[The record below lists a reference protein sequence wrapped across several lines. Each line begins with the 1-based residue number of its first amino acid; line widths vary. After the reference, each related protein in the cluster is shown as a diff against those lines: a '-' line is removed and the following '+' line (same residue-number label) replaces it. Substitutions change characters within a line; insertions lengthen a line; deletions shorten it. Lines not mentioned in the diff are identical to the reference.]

1 MIETQIEREFDV
13 YSDWRQSVK
22 AAIEEYRDW
31 LQEQNLGDM
40 DVEERINQ
48 LINTLN
54 DDKLYVAFVAEFSR
68 GKSELINAIFFG
80 HLGQRIVPSGA
91 GRTTM
96 CPTEIQYT
104 SRWEPCL
111 KLLPIETRENDTTIT
126 EYKKYP
132 DEWDT
137 LPLDPTDADS
147 TSRAMKQLTEV
158 KFVDRERAEA
168 LGLTVAS
175 DDAHDDGM
183 RMNDRGHIEIPRWR
197 HAIINFP
204 HPLLEKGLV
213 ILDTPGLN
221 ALGAEPELTLN
232 MLANAHAVVFILAA
246 DAGVT
251 KSDLALWRDHISAGK
266 KSAESNRLVILN
278 KIDVLWD
285 ELRDPV
291 EVKRE
296 IERQIE
302 NTSVTLNVP
311 NQQIY
316 PISAQKGLLGKVRQ
330 DGEIIDKSRVTELED
345 ALANIIMPAKR
356 KIVSRNVEA
365 ELIQIVGTA
374 RALGDQRIRDVDDHI
389 NELKKLSSRNME
401 VIEDMMD
408 KVRADKEHLEK
419 NLQRFQATRSVFS
432 RQTNKLYDQL
442 SLQRINRLIAETKK
456 NMSISLT
463 TGGLRTS
470 MLKFFTEVDGTL
482 DSAAKQSREIQELM
496 EGVYRKFQEEHGLA
510 NIKPRKF
517 STTRYQREL
526 RRLMERHDYFIR
538 GLSVV
543 MTEQMVV
550 ARRFYDSVVL
560 KVRQIFERANSD
572 ADDWLRTIMSPME
585 SQVREHQVQLRRRLE
600 SIKRIHKASDTLD
613 DRLAELSH
621 VKEGIQNQKAAMDG
635 FVARIE
641 SYLEDASLRE
651 GRLEARQLDE
661 ERAEA
666 SYQARA

>member
-13 YSDWRQSVK
+13 YSDWRLSVK
-22 AAIEEYRDW
+22 QAVEAYRDW
-31 LQEQNLGDM
+31 LQEQSLGDM
-40 DVEERINQ
+40 DVEERIEQ
-48 LINTLN
+48 LVNTLN

-104 SRWEPCL
+104 SEWEPCL

-126 EYKKYP
+126 EYKSFP

-137 LPLDPTDADS
+137 LPLDPNSAES
-147 TSRAMKQLTEV
+147 TAEALKQLTQV
-158 KFVDRERAEA
+158 KYVDRERAEA
-168 LGLTVAS
+168 LGFTVS
-175 DDAHDDGM
+175 IDEAHEDGM
-183 RMNDRGHIEIPRWR
+183 RVSDDGHIEIPRWR

-251 KSDLALWRDHISAGK
+251 KSDLALWRDHISMGK
-266 KSAESNRLVILN
+266 ESGNTNRLVILN

-285 ELRDPV
+285 ELRDQV
-291 EVKRE
+291 EVDRE
-296 IERQIE
+296 IQRQTE
-302 NTSVTLNVP
+302 NTSRTLGVRP
-311 NQQIY
+311 QQIY
-316 PISAQKGLLGKVRQ
+316 PISAQKGLLGKIRS
-330 DGEIIDKSRVTELED
+330 DADIMSKSQIAELED

-356 KIVSRNVEA
+356 EIVSKNVEA
-365 ELIQIVGTA
+365 ELTQIVGTA
-374 RALGDQRIRDVDDHI
+374 RALSDQRIRDVDDHL
-389 NELKKLSSRNME
+389 NELKRLNTKNME

-408 KVRADKEHLEK
+408 KVRQDKEHLEK

-432 RQTNKLYDQL
+432 RQTNKLYEQL
-442 SLQRINRLIAETKK
+442 SLQRINRLVAETKK
-456 NMSISLT
+456 DMSISLT

-470 MLKFFTEVDGTL
+470 MLKFFNQVDHAL
-482 DSAAKQSREIQELM
+482 DSAAKQSKEIQDLM

-517 STTRYQREL
+517 STSQYQREL
-526 RRLMERHDYFIR
+526 RRLIERHDYFIR
-538 GLSVV
+538 GLAVV

-560 KVRQIFERANSD
+560 KVKQIFERANSD

-600 SIKRIHKASDTLD
+600 SIKRIHKASDTVG
-613 DRLAELSH
+613 DRLSELSH
-621 VKEGIQNQKAAMDG
+621 VKEGIQNQKATMDEY
-635 FVARIE
+635 VASIE
-641 SYLEDASLRE
+641 ALLENASLR
-651 GRLEARQLDE
+651 GE
-661 ERAEA
+661 EIEIRDTA
-666 SYQARA
+666 

>member
-13 YSDWRQSVK
+13 YSNWRQSVK
-22 AAIEEYRDW
+22 GAIQEYRDW
-31 LQEQNLGDM
+31 LQDQNLGDM

-54 DDKLYVAFVAEFSR
+54 DDRLYVAFVAEFSR

-104 SRWEPCL
+104 GEWEPCL

-132 DEWDT
+132 DEWDS
-137 LPLDPTDADS
+137 LPLDPNDAES
-147 TSRAMKQLTEV
+147 TAQAMKQLTEC

-168 LGLTVAS
+168 LGLTVAT

-183 RMNDRGHIEIPRWR
+183 RMNERGHIEIPRWR

-285 ELRDPV
+285 ELRDRV
-291 EVKRE
+291 EVERE

-302 NTSVTLNVP
+302 NTSVTLKVP
-311 NQQIY
+311 RQQIY
-316 PISAQKGLLGKVRQ
+316 PISAQKGLLGKIRE
-330 DGEIIDKSRVTELED
+330 DGEIIGRSRITELED

-356 KIVSRNVEA
+356 KIVSKNVEA

-374 RALGDQRIRDVDDHI
+374 RTLGDQRIQDVDDHI
-389 NELKKLSSRNME
+389 SELKKLSTRNME

-442 SLQRINRLIAETKK
+442 SLQRVNRLIAETKK

-482 DSAAKQSREIQELM
+482 DAAAKQSKEIQELM
-496 EGVYRKFQEEHGLA
+496 EGVYKKFQEEHGLA

-560 KVRQIFERANSD
+560 KVRQIFERANAD

-621 VKEGIQNQKAAMDG
+621 VKEGIQNQKATMDE
-635 FVARIE
+635 FVAKIE

-651 GRLEARQLDE
+651 GQMEARQLAE
-661 ERAEA
+661 ENAEEKF
-666 SYQARA
+666 QARA

>member
-13 YSDWRQSVK
+13 YSDWRRSVK
-22 AAIEEYRDW
+22 SAVVDYRDW

-80 HLGQRIVPSGA
+80 HLGQRVVPSGA

-104 SRWEPCL
+104 SEWEPCL
-111 KLLPIETRENDTTIT
+111 KLLPIETRENDTTIS
-126 EYKKYP
+126 EYKNYP

-137 LPLDPTDADS
+137 LPLDPGDADS
-147 TSRAMKQLTEV
+147 TTQALRQITEV

-168 LGLTVAS
+168 LGLTVAT
-175 DDAHDDGM
+175 DQAHDDGM
-183 RMNDRGHIEIPRWR
+183 RMNERGQIEVPRWR

-251 KSDLALWRDHISAGK
+251 KSDLALWRDHITAGK

-285 ELRDPV
+285 ELRDPT

-296 IERQIE
+296 IERQTE
-302 NTSVTLNVP
+302 NTSATLNIP
-311 NQQIY
+311 RSQIY
-316 PISAQKGLLGKVRQ
+316 PISAQKGLVGKIRA
-330 DGEIIDKSRVTELED
+330 DGEVIERSRITELED
-345 ALANIIMPAKR
+345 ALSNIIMPEKR

-365 ELIQIVGTA
+365 ELTQIVSTA
-374 RALGDQRIRDVDDHI
+374 RALSDQRIRDVDDHI
-389 NELKKLSSRNME
+389 NELKKLSGRNME

-408 KVRADKEHLEK
+408 KVRADKEHLER

-470 MLKFFTEVDGTL
+470 MLKFFTEVDGAL

-496 EGVYRKFQEEHGLA
+496 EGVYKKFQEEHGLA

-560 KVRQIFERANSD
+560 KVKQIFERANAD

-613 DRLAELSH
+613 DRLSELSH
-621 VKEGIQNQKAAMDG
+621 VKEGIQNQKATMNE
-635 FVARIE
+635 FVAKIE
-641 SYLEDASLRE
+641 SYLEDASLQEGQLE
-651 GRLEARQLDE
+651 GRELAE
-661 ERAEA
+661 ERLEV
-666 SYQARA
+666 RG

>member
-13 YSDWRQSVK
+13 YSDWRRSLKK
-22 AAIEEYRDW
+22 AVEDYRDW
-31 LQEQNLGDM
+31 LQEQNLGEM
-40 DVEERINQ
+40 DIEERISQ
-48 LINTLN
+48 LVNTLN
-54 DDKLYVAFVAEFSR
+54 DDRLYVAFVAEFSR

-96 CPTEIQYT
+96 CPTEIMYT
-104 SRWEPCL
+104 SQWEPCL
-111 KLLPIETRENDTTIT
+111 RLLPIETRENDTTIT

-132 DEWDT
+132 DEWDV
-137 LPLDPTDADS
+137 LSLDPRDAES
-147 TSRAMKQLTEV
+147 TALSMKQLTEV

-168 LGLTVAS
+168 LGLSVSS
-175 DDAHDDGM
+175 DDAHEDGM
-183 RMNDRGHIEIPRWR
+183 RMNERGQIEIPRWR

-204 HPLLEKGLV
+204 HPMLEKGLV

-251 KSDLALWRDHISAGK
+251 KSDLALWRDHISTGRE
-266 KSAESNRLVILN
+266 SGNSNRLVILN

-285 ELRDPV
+285 ELKDPV
-291 EVKRE
+291 EVERE
-296 IERQIE
+296 IQRQKE
-302 NTSVTLNVP
+302 NTSRTLGISRG
-311 NQQIY
+311 QIY
-316 PISAQKGLLGKVRQ
+316 PISAQKGLLGKIKENGAV
-330 DGEIIDKSRVTELED
+330 IAKSQITELED

-356 KIVSRNVEA
+356 QIVSKNVEA
-365 ELIQIVGTA
+365 ELTQIVDTA
-374 RALGDQRIRDVDDHI
+374 RAINEQRIRDVEDHI
-389 NELKKLSSRNME
+389 SELKKLSSKNME

-408 KVRADKEHLEK
+408 KVRSDKEHLER

-432 RQTNKLYDQL
+432 RQTNKLYEQL

-456 NMSISLT
+456 DMSISLT

-470 MLKFFTEVDGTL
+470 MLKFFTQVDGAL
-482 DSAAKQSREIQELM
+482 DAAAKQSKEIQDLM
-496 EGVYRKFQEEHGLA
+496 EGVYKKFQEEHGLA

-517 STTRYQREL
+517 STSRYQREL
-526 RRLMERHDYFIR
+526 RRLVERHDYFIR
-538 GLSVV
+538 GLSIV

-560 KVRQIFERANSD
+560 KVKQIFERANSD

-613 DRLAELSH
+613 DRLAELTH
-621 VKEGIQNQKAAMDG
+621 VREGIQDQKTAMNE
-635 FVARIE
+635 FVSNIE
-641 SYLEDASLRE
+641 SLLENASLHGGE
-651 GRLEARQLDE
+651 SEDE
-661 ERAEA
+661 ET
-666 SYQARA
+666 ARLSA

>member
-13 YSDWRQSVK
+13 YSDWRRSVK
-22 AAIEEYRDW
+22 KAVEAYRDW

-40 DVEERINQ
+40 DIEERINQ
-48 LINTLN
+48 LISTLN

-68 GKSELINAIFFG
+68 GKSELINGIFFG
-80 HLGQRIVPSGA
+80 HLGQRVVPSGA

-96 CPTEIQYT
+96 CPTEILYT
-104 SRWEPCL
+104 SEWEPCL

-126 EYKKYP
+126 EYKKFP

-137 LPLDPTDADS
+137 LPVDPTDADS
-147 TSRAMKQLTEV
+147 TSQAFRQLTEV
-158 KFVDRERAEA
+158 KYVDRERAEA
-168 LGLTVAS
+168 LGFNVAS
-175 DDAHDDGM
+175 DQAHEDGM
-183 RMNDRGHIEIPRWR
+183 RMNDQGHIEIPRWR
-197 HAIINFP
+197 HALINFP

-251 KSDLALWRDHISAGK
+251 KSDLALWRDHISMGK
-266 KSAESNRLVILN
+266 ESSNTNRLVILN

-285 ELRDPV
+285 ELRDEA
-291 EVKRE
+291 EVHQE
-296 IERQIE
+296 IERQTE
-302 NTSVTLNVP
+302 NTSQTLAVP
-311 NQQIY
+311 RNQIY
-316 PISAQKGLLGKVRQ
+316 PISAQKGLVGKIRE
-330 DGEIIDKSRVTELED
+330 DGGMIGKSRITELED

-356 KIVSRNVEA
+356 KIVSKNVET
-365 ELIQIVGTA
+365 ELTQIVETA
-374 RALGDQRIRDVDDHI
+374 RAVSNQRLQDVEDHV
-389 NELKKLSSRNME
+389 NELRQLNTRNVE

-408 KVRADKEHLEK
+408 KVRADKEHLER

-432 RQTNKLYDQL
+432 RQTGKLYEQL
-442 SLQRINRLIAETKK
+442 SLQRINRLVAETKK
-456 NMSISLT
+456 DMSISLT

-470 MLKFFTEVDGTL
+470 MLKFFTEVDDILSTA
-482 DSAAKQSREIQELM
+482 SKQSEEIQELM
-496 EGVYRKFQEEHGLA
+496 EGVYKKFQEEHGLA

-517 STTRYQREL
+517 STSQYQREL

-538 GLSVV
+538 GLAVV

-560 KVRQIFERANSD
+560 KVRQIFERANAD
-572 ADDWLRTIMSPME
+572 ADDWLHTIMSPME

-600 SIKRIHKASDTLD
+600 SIKRIHKASDTLS
-613 DRLAELSH
+613 DRLEELSH
-621 VKEGIQNQKAAMDG
+621 VKEGIQEQKTRMNEY
-635 FVARIE
+635 VSEIE
-641 SYLEDASLRE
+641 AL
-651 GRLEARQLDE
+651 LDE
-661 ERAEA
+661 AAFPEVSQETRHEVEQSA
-666 SYQARA
+666 

>member
-13 YSDWRQSVK
+13 YSDWRRSVK
-22 AAIEEYRDW
+22 SAVEEYRDW
-31 LQEQNLGDM
+31 LLDQSLGDM

-80 HLGQRIVPSGA
+80 HLGQRVVPSGA

-104 SRWEPCL
+104 SDWEPCL

-137 LPLDPTDADS
+137 LPLDPDDADS
-147 TSRAMKQLTEV
+147 TTRALKQLTEI
-158 KFVDRERAEA
+158 KYVDRERAEA
-168 LGLTVAS
+168 LGLTVTS
-175 DDAHDDGM
+175 DDAHEDGM
-183 RMNDRGHIEIPRWR
+183 RMNERGQIEIPRWR
-197 HAIINFP
+197 HAIVNFP

-251 KSDLALWRDHISAGK
+251 KSDLAVWCDHISSGK
-266 KSAESNRLVILN
+266 ESAESNRLVILN

-291 EVKRE
+291 EVERE
-296 IERQIE
+296 IERQTE
-302 NTSVTLNVP
+302 NTSKTLHVP
-311 NQQIY
+311 RGQIY
-316 PISAQKGLLGKVRQ
+316 PISAQKGLLGKIRG
-330 DGEIIDKSRVTELED
+330 DGEIITRSQITELED

-356 KIVSRNVEA
+356 KIVSKNVEA

-374 RALGDQRIRDVDDHI
+374 RALSEQRIRDVDDHI
-389 NELKKLSSRNME
+389 SELKKLSGRNIE

-432 RQTNKLYDQL
+432 RQTNKLYEQL

-470 MLKFFTEVDGTL
+470 MLKFFTEVDGAL

-496 EGVYRKFQEEHGLA
+496 DGVYKKFQEEHGLA

-560 KVRQIFERANSD
+560 KVKQIFERANSD

-621 VKEGIQNQKAAMDG
+621 VKEGIQNQQASMDE

-651 GRLEARQLDE
+651 DSTETRIPTGETAQ
-661 ERAEA
+661 A
-666 SYQARA
+666 QAR

>member
-13 YSDWRQSVK
+13 YGDWRQSVK
-22 AAIEEYRDW
+22 GAIEEYRDW

-40 DVEERINQ
+40 DVEERISQ

-104 SRWEPCL
+104 SSWEPCL

-291 EVKRE
+291 EVERE

-302 NTSVTLNVP
+302 NTAVALSVP
-311 NQQIY
+311 RQQIY
-316 PISAQKGLLGKVRQ
+316 PISAQKGLLGKIREN
-330 DGEIIDKSRVTELED
+330 GEIIDKSRVTELED

-621 VKEGIQNQKAAMDG
+621 VKEGIQNQKAAMDR
-635 FVARIE
+635 FVAKIE

-651 GRLEARQLDE
+651 GQLEVRQRDE

-666 SYQARA
+666 SYRARA

>member
-13 YSDWRQSVK
+13 YSDWRRSVK
-22 AAIEEYRDW
+22 TSVEAYRDW

-40 DVEERINQ
+40 DIEERINQ
-48 LINTLN
+48 LISTLN

-68 GKSELINAIFFG
+68 GKSELINGIFFG
-80 HLGQRIVPSGA
+80 HLGQRVVPSGA

-96 CPTEIQYT
+96 CPTEILYT
-104 SRWEPCL
+104 SDWEPCL

-126 EYKKYP
+126 EYKKFP

-137 LPLDPTDADS
+137 LPVDPTDADS
-147 TSRAMKQLTEV
+147 TSLAFRQLTEV
-158 KFVDRERAEA
+158 KYVDRERAEA
-168 LGLTVAS
+168 LGFNVAS
-175 DDAHDDGM
+175 DQAHEDGM
-183 RMNDRGHIEIPRWR
+183 RMNDQGHIEIPRWR
-197 HAIINFP
+197 HALINFP

-251 KSDLALWRDHISAGK
+251 KSDLALWKDHISMGK
-266 KSAESNRLVILN
+266 ESSNSNRLVILN

-285 ELRDPV
+285 ELRDEA
-291 EVKRE
+291 EVHQE
-296 IERQIE
+296 IERQTE
-302 NTSVTLNVP
+302 NTSKTLAVP
-311 NQQIY
+311 REQIY
-316 PISAQKGLLGKVRQ
+316 PISAQKGLIGKIRE
-330 DGEIIDKSRVTELED
+330 DGGMIGKSRITELED

-356 KIVSRNVEA
+356 KIVSKNVET
-365 ELIQIVGTA
+365 ELTQIVETA
-374 RALGDQRIRDVDDHI
+374 RAVSDQRLRDVEDHV
-389 NELKKLSSRNME
+389 NELRQLNSRNVE

-432 RQTNKLYDQL
+432 RQTGKLYDQL
-442 SLQRINRLIAETKK
+442 SLQRINRLVAETKK
-456 NMSISLT
+456 DMSISLT

-470 MLKFFTEVDGTL
+470 MLKFFSEVDDILGKA
-482 DSAAKQSREIQELM
+482 SKQSEEIQELM
-496 EGVYRKFQEEHGLA
+496 EGVYKKFQEEHGLA

-517 STTRYQREL
+517 STAQYQREL

-538 GLSVV
+538 GLAVV

-560 KVRQIFERANSD
+560 KVRQIFERANAD
-572 ADDWLRTIMSPME
+572 ADDWLHTIMSPME

-600 SIKRIHKASDTLD
+600 SIKRIHKASDTLS
-613 DRLAELSH
+613 DRLEELSH
-621 VKEGIQNQKAAMDG
+621 VKEGIQEQKTRMNEFVSEIEALLDDAA
-635 FVARIE
+635 FPEVSQETRPEIE
-641 SYLEDASLRE
+641 QSA
-651 GRLEARQLDE
+651 
-661 ERAEA
+661 
-666 SYQARA
+666 

>member
-22 AAIEEYRDW
+22 QAVEEYRDW

-48 LINTLN
+48 LVNTLH

-80 HLGQRIVPSGA
+80 HLRQRIVPSGA

-104 SRWEPCL
+104 GDWEPCL
-111 KLLPIETRENDTTIT
+111 RLLPIETRENDTTIT
-126 EYKKYP
+126 EYKRYP
-132 DEWDT
+132 DEWDV
-137 LPLDPTDADS
+137 LPLDPDDAES
-147 TSRAMKQLTEV
+147 TAQTMKQLTEV
-158 KFVDRERAEA
+158 KYVDRARAES
-168 LGLTVAS
+168 LGLSVAT
-175 DDAHDDGM
+175 DEAHEDGM
-183 RMNDRGHIEIPRWR
+183 RMNERGQIEIPRWR
-197 HAIINFP
+197 HAIVNFP

-266 KSAESNRLVILN
+266 ESGNANRLVILN

-285 ELRDPV
+285 ELKDPIEV
-291 EVKRE
+291 ERE
-296 IERQIE
+296 IERQTD
-302 NTSVTLNVP
+302 NTSETLGVSRE
-311 NQQIY
+311 QIY
-316 PISAQKGLLGKVRQ
+316 PISAQKGLLGKVRE
-330 DGEIIDKSRVTELED
+330 DGDIISKSQITELED
-345 ALANIIMPAKR
+345 ALANIMMPAKR
-356 KIVSRNVEA
+356 EIVSKNIEA
-365 ELIQIVGTA
+365 ELTQIVDTA
-374 RALGDQRIRDVDDHI
+374 RAINDQRIRDVSEHI
-389 NELKKLSSRNME
+389 SELRKLNSKNME

-432 RQTNKLYDQL
+432 RQTNKLYEQL
-442 SLQRINRLIAETKK
+442 SLVRINRLIAETKK
-456 NMSISLT
+456 DMSISLT

-470 MLKFFTEVDGTL
+470 MLKFFTQVDNSL
-482 DSAAKQSREIQELM
+482 DAAAKQSKEIQQLM
-496 EGVYRKFQEEHGLA
+496 EGVYKKFQEEHGLA

-517 STTRYQREL
+517 STSRYQREL
-526 RRLMERHDYFIR
+526 RRLVERHDYFIR
-538 GLSVV
+538 GLSIV

-560 KVRQIFERANSD
+560 KVKQIFERANND

-613 DRLAELSH
+613 DRLEELTH
-621 VKEGIQNQKAAMDG
+621 VKEGIQNQKTAMDD
-635 FVARIE
+635 FVSNIE
-641 SYLEDASLRE
+641 GLLENASLHDA
-651 GRLEARQLDE
+651 GIHVE
-661 ERAEA
+661 EIEIERSA
-666 SYQARA
+666 

>member
-1 MIETQIEREFDV
+1 MTETQIEREFDV
-13 YSDWRQSVK
+13 YSDWRRAVK
-22 AAIEEYRDW
+22 SAIEAYRDW
-31 LQEQNLGDM
+31 LTEQNLGDM

-48 LINTLN
+48 LVNTLN

-104 SRWEPCL
+104 SDWEPCL
-111 KLLPIETRENDTTIT
+111 KLLPIETRENDTTIA
-126 EYKKYP
+126 EYKKYL

-137 LPLDPTDADS
+137 LPLDANDVDS
-147 TSRAMKQLTEV
+147 TARAMQQLTAV
-158 KFVDRERAEA
+158 KYVDRERAEA
-168 LGLTVAS
+168 LGLTVAT
-175 DDAHDDGM
+175 DVAHDDGM
-183 RMNDRGHIEIPRWR
+183 RMNERGQIEIPRWR
-197 HAIINFP
+197 HAIINYP

-232 MLANAHAVVFILAA
+232 MLANAHAVVYILAA
-246 DAGVT
+246 DTGVT
-251 KSDLALWRDHISAGK
+251 KSDLALWRDHIAAGK
-266 KSAESNRLVILN
+266 ESAESNRLVILN

-285 ELRDPV
+285 ELRVPEEV
-291 EVKRE
+291 ERE
-296 IERQIE
+296 LARQTE
-302 NTSVTLNVP
+302 NTSMTLRVP
-311 NQQIY
+311 NDQIY
-316 PISAQKGLLGKVRQ
+316 PVSAQKGLLGKIRE
-330 DGEIIDKSRVTELED
+330 DPEIIASSRIGELED
-345 ALANIIMPAKR
+345 ALSNIIMPAKR
-356 KIVSRNVEA
+356 KIVSKNIEA
-365 ELIQIVGTA
+365 ELMQIVGTT
-374 RALGDQRIRDVDDHI
+374 RALGEQRIRDVDDHI
-389 NELKKLSSRNME
+389 SELTRLGGRNME

-408 KVRADKEHLEK
+408 KVRSDKEHLER

-432 RQTNKLYDQL
+432 RQTNKLYEQL
-442 SLQRINRLIAETKK
+442 SMQRINRLIAETKK

-470 MLKFFTEVDGTL
+470 ILKFFTEVDGSL
-482 DSAAKQSREIQELM
+482 DAAARQSREIQELM

-510 NIKPRKF
+510 NIKPRRF

-613 DRLAELSH
+613 DRLAELIH
-621 VKEGIQNQKAAMDG
+621 VKEGIQKQKSSMDE
-635 FVARIE
+635 FVAHVE
-641 SYLEDASLRE
+641 SCLEDASLS
-651 GRLEARQLDE
+651 EAHGDDPQ
-661 ERAEA
+661 AEHSSA
-666 SYQARA
+666 YTYQARA

>member
-13 YSDWRQSVK
+13 YSDWRRSVK
-22 AAIEEYRDW
+22 QAVEEYRDW
-31 LQEQNLGDM
+31 LQDQNLGDM

-48 LINTLN
+48 LISTLN

-68 GKSELINAIFFG
+68 GKSELINAVFFG
-80 HLGQRIVPSGA
+80 HLGQRVVPSGA

-96 CPTEIQYT
+96 CPTEILHN
-104 SRWEPCL
+104 SEWEPCL

-126 EYKKYP
+126 EYKKYL

-137 LPLDPTDADS
+137 LPVDPNDAES
-147 TSRAMKQLTEV
+147 TSQAFRQLTEV
-158 KFVDRERAEA
+158 KYVDRERAEA
-168 LGLTVAS
+168 LGFAVAS
-175 DDAHDDGM
+175 DEAHEDGM
-183 RMNDRGHIEIPRWR
+183 RVNHQGHIEIPRWR
-197 HAIINFP
+197 HALINFP

-251 KSDLALWRDHISAGK
+251 KSDLALWRDHISAGNE
-266 KSAESNRLVILN
+266 SANTNRLVILN

-285 ELRDPV
+285 ELRNQD
-291 EVKRE
+291 EVMRE
-296 IERQIE
+296 IERQTE
-302 NTSVTLNVP
+302 NTSRTLHIP
-311 NQQIY
+311 AGQIY
-316 PISAQKGLLGKVRQ
+316 PISAQKGLLGKIKEDSEVMS
-330 DGEIIDKSRVTELED
+330 KSRITELED

-356 KIVSRNVEA
+356 KIVSKNVET
-365 ELIQIVGTA
+365 ELTQIVETA
-374 RALGDQRIRDVDDHI
+374 RAVSDQRVKDVEDHVS
-389 NELKKLSSRNME
+389 ELKKLNTRNME

-432 RQTNKLYDQL
+432 SQTNKLYEQL
-442 SLQRINRLIAETKK
+442 SLQRINRLVAETKK
-456 NMSISLT
+456 DMSISLT

-470 MLKFFTEVDGTL
+470 MLKFFSQVDEILNTA
-482 DSAAKQSREIQELM
+482 SKQSKEIQELM
-496 EGVYRKFQEEHGLA
+496 EGVYKKFQEEHGLA

-517 STTRYQREL
+517 STSQYQREL

-600 SIKRIHKASDTLD
+600 SIKRIHKASDTLN
-613 DRLAELSH
+613 DRLEELSH
-621 VKEGIQNQKAAMDG
+621 VKEGIQNQKATMDE
-635 FVARIE
+635 FVAKIDAL
-641 SYLEDASLRE
+641 LEDTSFEDARHE
-651 GRLEARQLDE
+651 TPLEAE
-661 ERAEA
+661 KTA
-666 SYQARA
+666 

>member
-22 AAIEEYRDW
+22 GAIEEYRDW

-40 DVEERINQ
+40 DVEERISQ

-104 SRWEPCL
+104 SSWEPCL

-147 TSRAMKQLTEV
+147 TSQAMKQLTEV

-175 DDAHDDGM
+175 DEAHDDGM

-291 EVKRE
+291 EVDRE

-311 NQQIY
+311 RQQIY
-316 PISAQKGLLGKVRQ
+316 PISAQKGLLGKIRE
-330 DGEIIDKSRVTELED
+330 DGNIIDRSRITELED

-482 DSAAKQSREIQELM
+482 DSAAKQSKEIQELM
-496 EGVYRKFQEEHGLA
+496 EGVYKKFQEEHGLA

-635 FVARIE
+635 FVEKIE

-651 GRLEARQLDE
+651 GQMETRQRDE
-661 ERAEA
+661 DRAEA
-666 SYQARA
+666 AYQARA